1 MKFLSLLWQFY
12 AFVIMKI
19 FETVTNVADEVMFT
33 LADNE
38 VYGEISKVRNV
49 EQGPDE
55 ISL

>member
-19 FETVTNVADEVMFT
+19 FETVTNVADEVKFT
-33 LADNE
+33 LAENE
-38 VYGEISKVRNV
+38 VYGEIFKVRNV
-49 EQGPDE
+49 EQGPDD